1 MNNENIYN
9 LPTINDINNSI
20 NIIHNCNGTNLDKS
34 ITSNNFMDISPIKEI
49 LSENM
54 ENNINNNTNN
64 INKNTNINIY
74 RYKFSN
80 LFTEQLFSF
89 SKIHQYDDRAS
100 FKDAWKEWVKENNDF
115 VEIEI
120 RRLTNLEYEGDI
132 LDKMFKSARY
142 YFRKK
147 NTCINEPKKR
157 GTYLSIQKE
166 ILDAMDKHI
175 STSLVDTKP
184 SDRFDNFC
192 IQYQI
197 ILKEEIMRLM
207 NEKSHDAEE
216 IKKKIKKTYK
226 NRYFLYNN
234 KK

>member
-1 MNNENIYN
+1 MNNENNI
-9 LPTINDINNSI
+9 LSI
-20 NIIHNCNGTNLDKS
+20 NSLDVTIFNHNGTNHDQPVS
-34 ITSNNFMDISPIKEI
+34 SNNPVDTPQDKEKYT
-49 LSENM
+49 EYHK
-54 ENNINNNTNN
+54 NNI
-64 INKNTNINIY
+64 KNNIY

-80 LFTEQLFSF
+80 LVTEQLFSF

>member
-1 MNNENIYN
+1 MNNELQYVFPIIHDIN
-9 LPTINDINNSI
+9 LPIT
-20 NIIHNCNGTNLDKS
+20 IIHNCNGTNLDKS
-34 ITSNNFMDISPIKEI
+34 ITHNNPMDILPIKDI
-49 LSENM
+49 LSENN
-54 ENNINNNTNN
+54 ENNINNNT
-64 INKNTNINIY
+64 NKNTNINIY

-100 FKDAWKEWVKENNDF
+100 FKDAWKEWIKENNDL
-115 VEIEI
+115 VQIEI

-175 STSLVDTKP
+175 SNSLVDTKP
-184 SDRFDNFC
+184 SDRFNDFC
-192 IQYQI
+192 IKYQN
-197 ILKEEIMRLM
+197 ILKEEIMRLI
-207 NEKSHDAEE
+207 NEKRYDAEE

-226 NRYFLYNN
+226 NRYFLYN